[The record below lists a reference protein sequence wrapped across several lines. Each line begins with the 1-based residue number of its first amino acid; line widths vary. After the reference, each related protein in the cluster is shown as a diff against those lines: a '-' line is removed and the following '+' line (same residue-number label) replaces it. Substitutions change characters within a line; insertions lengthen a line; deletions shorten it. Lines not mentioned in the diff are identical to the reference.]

1 MATTFPT
8 SKDDFVNPQSTDSVQ
23 TVSHASQHANA
34 NDAIEALETKVGV
47 TNSTDPA
54 SLDYKVKQLELNF
67 LDGEEVQ
74 DLAAALLD
82 HTDHSNLTVTYN
94 DIANKLV
101 LAVSNAPSANYTS
114 VLKHTVKA
122 AIALSAGQPV
132 YVSSSNGTNI
142 LVSQASNSAES
153 TSSKTL
159 GLIAQPLAIN
169 DTGFV
174 VTEGLLAGLNTSSAS
189 AGDPVW
195 LGPTGTLIYGLANKP
210 VAPNHLVFIG
220 IVTRAHAN
228 QGEIFVK
235 VQNGFELEELHNVLI
250 TAPATGEVLIY
261 NATTGL
267 WTNTNTMASKSYVD
281 TAVSGLGNT
290 AAETYV
296 PLSTLGNADGV
307 ATLDPSGFV
316 PQSQLDINE
325 RIQDQAAK
333 LITDGT
339 HTRISVSYNDTSNT
353 LNLTAT
359 YADEEVMDAIATSL
373 TAGNGITKTYND
385 PANTITLAVDTTVMA
400 DKTYVNTAISN
411 LINSAPAVLDTL
423 KEIADALGN
432 DANFATTITTA
443 LATKLNITTAA
454 ATYATI
460 ASDNLKAP
468 IDSPTF
474 TGTVSG
480 VTKGMVGLGNVDNT
494 TDANK
499 PISTAAQAALDTKL
513 AITTAAATY
522 LPLAETDERVQD
534 VVGGMVTG
542 NTESTG
548 LAVTY
553 DDPTGKLNFE
563 ITTTELPGFTE
574 AAQDAAASLFA
585 HNGHSNVVATYDD
598 TSNKI
603 NLSVI
608 AQLTQEQAQDYIA
621 PLFVH
626 NLNPNITATYDDE
639 ANKLILE
646 TIIPPSKA
654 TMSASAPSSPSD
666 GQFWF
671 DTDEFRSGNTRALKV
686 WNALT
691 ATWEYVSSDL
701 SLSTTNTWTS
711 KNTYTNGI
719 IIGLDGAPASPV
731 HGQIYYNKPLDKLKV
746 WDGLLWQD
754 IQGSGGGGGGLA
766 LLPTDETAP
775 ASTFFVGLIEP
786 PSGATTLGDL
796 WIDVDDD
803 AGATEFIYAGPEAPT
818 NYNTDTLWI
827 DTDEPITELIYS
839 ANEPATP
846 SYAGELWIDLDDTA
860 GQAIVSSLTPPTP
873 AETDLWIDLANEEG
887 YLEYKDLFKNGAASV
902 QAFANLPSASLYP
915 GLNIYVVLEK
925 TIYVSI
931 DNQWKKMYPNSD
943 SEVLS
948 WIGF

>member
-1 MATTFPT
+1 MATAFPT

-23 TVSHASQHANA
+23 IVSHAAQHANA

-47 TNSTDPA
+47 NNSTDPN
-54 SLDYKVKQLELNF
+54 SIDYKVKQLELNF
-67 LDGEEVQ
+67 LDAEEVQ
-74 DLAAALLD
+74 DLAAGLLN

-94 DIANKLV
+94 DIADKLI
-101 LAVSNAPSANYTS
+101 LSVSNAPSANYTS

-122 AIALSAGQPV
+122 AENLTIGQPV
-132 YVSSSNGTNI
+132 YVTSANGTNM
-142 LVSQASNSAES
+142 LVSLASNAAES

-159 GLIAQPLAIN
+159 GLIAQNLSSN
-169 DTGFV
+169 NNGFV
-174 VTEGLLAGLNTSSAS
+174 ITEGLLSGLNTSSATV
-189 AGDPVW
+189 GDPVW
-195 LGPTGTLIYGLANKP
+195 LGSTGTLIYGLTNKP
-210 VAPNHLVFIG
+210 KAPQHLVFIG

-235 VQNGFELEELHNVLI
+235 VQNGFELEELHNVSI

-290 AAETYV
+290 AATTYV
-296 PLSTLGNADGV
+296 PLSILGNEDGV
-307 ATLDPSGFV
+307 ATLDPNGFI
-316 PQSQLDINE
+316 PQSQLDIDE
-325 RIQDQAAK
+325 RVQDVAAK

-339 HTRISVSYNDTSNT
+339 HYNITVSYNDTNST
-353 LNLTAT
+353 LSLSAN
-359 YADEEVMDAIATSL
+359 YDDEEVMDAIAASL

-385 PANTITLAVDTTVMA
+385 PANTITLAVDTTVIA
-400 DKTYVNTAISN
+400 DKTYVNNAISN

-454 ATYATI
+454 STYLALADTDERI
-460 ASDNLKAP
+460 QDVA
-468 IDSPTF
+468 
-474 TGTVSG
+474 GGMVSG
-480 VTKGMVGLGNVDNT
+480 NIEPTGLSVTYDDPTG
-494 TDANK
+494 
-499 PISTAAQAALDTKL
+499 KL
-513 AITTAAATY
+513 NFDITTADLPGFAEAT
-522 LPLAETDERVQD
+522 QD

-563 ITTTELPGFTE
+563 ITTSELPGFTE
-574 AAQDAAASLFA
+574 AAQDAAASLFDHA
-585 HNGHSNVVATYDD
+585 GHSNVTATYDD
-598 TSNKI
+598 TTNKI

-621 PLFVH
+621 PLFTH
-626 NLNPNITATYDDE
+626 GLNPNITATYDDV

-654 TMSASAPSSPSD
+654 IMSNSAPTSPAD
-666 GQFWF
+666 GTFWL
-671 DTDEFRSGNTRALKV
+671 DTDEFRTGTTKALKV
-686 WNALT
+686 WQASSS
-691 ATWEYVSSDL
+691 TWEYVASDL

-731 HGQIYYNKPLDKLKV
+731 HGQIYYNKPLNKLKV

-754 IQGSGGGGGGLA
+754 IQGSGGGGGGLT
-766 LLPTDETAP
+766 LIPTDASAP
-775 ASTFFVGLIEP
+775 PSTFFVGLIAP
-786 PSGATTLGDL
+786 PTGATALGDL

-803 AGATEFIYAGPEAPT
+803 AGATEFIYAGPEAPE

-902 QAFANLPSASLYP
+902 QAFVNLPSATLYP
-915 GLNIYVVLEK
+915 GLNVYVVLEK
-925 TIYVSI
+925 AIYVSVN
-931 DNQWKKMYPNSD
+931 DQWKKMYPNSD